1 MTLKSPFAAALIL
14 AALSTS
20 CFAGDKLNAS
30 ELRGL
35 APGSYAVSIYGLVK
49 MTVSLRSGGTIS
61 GTTSKKKS
69 DTGIWSVNGE
79 KLCIRFNRWLK
90 GKQRPHFP
98 AITAPIPVAAS
109 TFARFKRFPPK
120 IIALKRPFRCPEGP
134 FSLCFASLCESRSP
148 RVCRARRK
156 GFR

>member
-1 MTLKSPFAAALIL
+1 MILKTTFAAALIL

-20 CFAGDKLNAS
+20 SLAGDKLNAS

-90 GKQRPHFP
+90 GKQRC
-98 AITAPIPVAAS
+98 TALSGDNGTYSGGGLYI
-109 TFARFKRFPPK
+109 RK
-120 IIALKRPFRCPEGP
+120 I
-134 FSLCFASLCESRSP
+134 
-148 RVCRARRK
+148 
-156 GFR
+156 